1 MEKHK
6 ILIIDSNETDLHD
19 LEKLLEKKFN
29 VFLAASGEDALAI
42 MEENEIALIIADY
55 DIKDIDG
62 VELLEEVRRKYP
74 NTIRV
79 ILTSHTD
86 KKMLMDAI
94 NKIQVY
100 GFLKKPWKPED
111 MNSTVIKGVEAYET
125 MRMPNQQSDDS
136 KRSLGE
142 LLVDYNVISKSQL
155 DEVMKLLKSGRE
167 QGELFITSEII
178 SLDELETALEL
189 QLAETLISLGY
200 AEEEDILFCHALQ
213 LGLDRKLLPH
223 VSDKPELSKVMPLK
237 LAYKHSIVPVSTMG
251 KALIV
256 AAPEPLNNSDIS
268 DIENELKRT
277 IIVKA
282 A

>member
-1 MEKHK
+1 VDKHN
-6 ILIIDSNETDLHD
+6 ILVIDSDENNLHD
-19 LEKLLEKKFN
+19 LEKLLEEKYN
-29 VFLAASGEDALAI
+29 VFQAASGEDTLAI
-42 MEENEIALIIADY
+42 MEENEITLIITDY
-55 DIKDIDG
+55 DMKDITG
-62 VELLEEVRRKYP
+62 VELLEEIRRKHP
-74 NTIRV
+74 NTIRT
-79 ILTSHTD
+79 ILTAHTD

-100 GFLKKPWKPED
+100 GFLTKPWKPEEV
-111 MNSTVIKGVEAYET
+111 SSIVAKGVEAYKGL
-125 MRMPNQQSDDS
+125 RVPKQPSND
-136 KRSLGE
+136 KRRPLGE
-142 LLVDYNVISKSQL
+142 LLLDYKMISRSQL
-155 DEVMKLLKSGRE
+155 DTAMKLLQSGRE

-189 QLAETLISLGY
+189 QLAETLITLGY
-200 AEEEDILFCHALQ
+200 VKERDILFCHALR
-213 LGLDRKLLPH
+213 LGLDHKLLSH
-223 VSDKPELSKVMPLK
+223 VSGEPELSKRMPLK

-268 DIENELKRT
+268 DIEKELECT